1 MPASFLGQFTL
12 HLKETAMER
21 AAIGDTTLAYE
32 ITGTGEPVVFIHGAL
47 VADSFRPL
55 LTETST
61 ANQYQLITY
70 HRRGYGESD
79 HGAGVVSIADQAE
92 DCVAL
97 LRHLNLG
104 PVHVVGHSYGG
115 AIALHLTLDHPD
127 MVHSLALLE
136 PALIVGESGPE
147 YRKSL
152 AQGGELYRSVETET
166 LVHQFLLAR
175 WSDYRETLDRVLP
188 GAFAQAVLDAE
199 TAFEYELSSLLDWQ
213 FTETEARRIQQPT
226 LSVLGGDSNAFSPR
240 FDEVHQILQQWIPNA
255 EGITIP
261 GVTHF
266 LTIQDPEAVLNGL
279 VGFWK
284 RHPFLR
290 EPVAV

>member
-1 MPASFLGQFTL
+1 MQ
-12 HLKETAMER
+12 R
-21 AAIGDTTLAYE
+21 AAIGDVTLAYE
-32 ITGTGEPVVFIHGAL
+32 IAGTGEPVILIHGAL
-47 VADSFRPL
+47 IADSFRPL
-55 LTETST
+55 LVS
-61 ANQYQLITY
+61 AGNASQYQLVNY
-70 HRRGYGESD
+70 HRRGYGRSD
-79 HGAGVVSIADQAE
+79 RVSGVITIADQAD

-115 AIALHLTLDHPD
+115 AIALQLALDHPG

-136 PALIVGESGPE
+136 PALIAGKSGPE

-166 LVHQFLLAR
+166 LVHQFLHAR

-188 GAFAQAVLDAE
+188 GAFAQAVIDAE
-199 TAFEYELSSLLDWQ
+199 TAFEYELSSLLDWH
-213 FTETEARRIQQPT
+213 FTETEARQIQQPT
-226 LSVLGGDSNAFSPR
+226 LSVLGGDSHAFSPR
-240 FDEVHQILQQWIPNA
+240 FDEVHQLLQQWIPNA

-266 LTIQDPEAVLNGL
+266 LTIQDPEAVSDGL
-279 VGFWK
+279 VAFWK
-284 RHPFLR
+284 RHPITS
-290 EPVAV
+290 

>member
-1 MPASFLGQFTL
+1 MQRVT
-12 HLKETAMER
+12 
-21 AAIGDTTLAYE
+21 IGDTTLAYE
-32 ITGTGEPVVFIHGAL
+32 IAGTGEPVVFIHGAL
-47 VADSFRPL
+47 VADSLRPL
-55 LTETST
+55 LAEASL
-61 ANQYQLITY
+61 ANQYQLIHY

-79 HGAGVVSIADQAE
+79 RVTGVVSIADQAE
-92 DCVAL
+92 DCVEL

-115 AIALHLTLDHPD
+115 DVALQLALDYPG

-136 PALIVGESGPE
+136 PALIAGESGPE
-147 YRKSL
+147 YRQSL
-152 AQGGELYRSVETET
+152 ARGGELFRSVETET

-188 GAFAQAVLDAE
+188 GAYAQAVIDAE
-199 TAFEYELSSLLDWQ
+199 TAFEYELPGLLDWR

-226 LSVLGGDSNAFSPR
+226 LSVLGGDSHAFSPR
-240 FDEVHQILQQWIPNA
+240 FGEVHQLLQQWLPNA

-261 GVTHF
+261 GVNHF
-266 LTIQDPEAVLNGL
+266 LTIQDPEAVSDGL

-284 RHPFLR
+284 RHPLLR

>member
-1 MPASFLGQFTL
+1 MQRVT
-12 HLKETAMER
+12 
-21 AAIGDTTLAYE
+21 IGDTTLAYE
-32 ITGTGEPVVFIHGAL
+32 IAGTGEPVIFIHGAL
-47 VADSFRPL
+47 VSDSLRPL
-55 LTETST
+55 LAETNL
-61 ANQYQLITY
+61 ANQYQLIHY

-79 HGAGVVSIADQAE
+79 RVTGAVSISDQAE
-92 DCVAL
+92 DCAAL
-97 LRHLNLG
+97 LQHLNVG

-115 AIALHLTLDHPD
+115 DVALQLALDHPD
-127 MVHSLALLE
+127 MVHSLILLE

-147 YRKSL
+147 YRQSL

-188 GAFAQAVLDAE
+188 GAYARAVIDAE
-199 TAFEYELSSLLDWQ
+199 TTFEYELPGLLDWP
-213 FTETEARRIQQPT
+213 FTETEARQIQQPT

-240 FDEVHQILQQWIPNA
+240 FGEVHQLLQQWLPHA

-266 LTIQDPEAVLNGL
+266 LTIQDPEAVSNGL
-279 VGFWK
+279 ASFWEQ
-284 RHPFLR
+284 HPISR